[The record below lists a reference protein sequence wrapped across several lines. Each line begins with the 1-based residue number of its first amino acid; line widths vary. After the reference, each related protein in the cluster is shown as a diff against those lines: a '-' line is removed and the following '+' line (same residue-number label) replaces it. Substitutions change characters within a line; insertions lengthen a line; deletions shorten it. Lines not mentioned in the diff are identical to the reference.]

1 MLMETWMIYILYS
14 EDDDED
20 DEVCI
25 YVIFTKRRIIQN
37 AYDVYNTTRGFEWF
51 NVGHLFVGK

>member
-37 AYDVYNTTRGFEWF
+37 AYDVYNTTRGFE
-51 NVGHLFVGK
+51 